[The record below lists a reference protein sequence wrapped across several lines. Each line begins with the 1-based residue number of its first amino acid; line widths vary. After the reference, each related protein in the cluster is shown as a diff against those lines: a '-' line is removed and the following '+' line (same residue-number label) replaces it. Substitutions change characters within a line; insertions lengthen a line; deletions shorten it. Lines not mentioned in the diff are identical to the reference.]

1 MKKIGLKQNFAY
13 NISYEIMRLLVPL
26 ITTPYI
32 SRVLGSEGIGVYTL
46 SSTYAQYFV
55 LIAGLGFSTYA
66 AREMAYVR
74 DDENEIRKSFWEIF
88 FSRAVLLLAAIIIYY
103 FSFFVFE
110 VKTDVSY
117 KISIIYLIAVLF
129 DFSYYFKALEN
140 FRTIAIRN
148 IIIKLFSLFSIFIFV
163 KKSDDV
169 WKYVTI
175 IAIAELIGQFI
186 MVFSLDK
193 SVWRKTKL
201 SWCSIRKHFKI
212 SISFFLPTLA
222 IQIYTM
228 LDKLMI
234 GEICGES
241 ETGYYENAQKMV
253 RLASTIASAIVSVSA
268 PRMAYYYAKHN
279 QNEFRA
285 HFKKVFDFVS
295 FLVCPM
301 SVGLV
306 VVASNF
312 SSWYYGSNFDGID
325 LLVRVGSVLII
336 SLGWSG
342 IMGNLILIPTGNQ
355 KYYTISVYI
364 AAALNVAMNAI
375 LIPQYGALGALIASD
390 AAEILGLI
398 LMTYFSNKLYK
409 VLPAMRSCIKYILV
423 SLIMGLV
430 VAIVGSQLTYGVLS
444 TVILVLI
451 GGSVYVIILF
461 FYKDDVLHIAVD
473 TVKRYLVKICGKL
486 GR

>member
-1 MKKIGLKQNFAY
+1 MKKIGIKQNFAY
-13 NISYEIMRLLVPL
+13 NISYEIVRLLVPL

-46 SSTYAQYFV
+46 SNTYAQYFV
-55 LIAGLGFSTYA
+55 LFAGLGFSTHA

-88 FSRAVLLLAAIIIYY
+88 FARAVLLLAAIIIYY

-110 VKTDVSY
+110 VRADVSY
-117 KISIIYLIAVLF
+117 KISIIYLIAALF

-148 IIIKLFSLFSIFIFV
+148 IIIKVISLLAIFIFV
-163 KKSDDV
+163 KKADDV
-169 WKYVTI
+169 WKYVAI
-175 IAIAELIGQFI
+175 IAIAELIGQLI
-186 MVFSLDK
+186 MVFSLGK
-193 SVWRKTKL
+193 WVWRKTKL

-212 SISFFLPTLA
+212 SLSLFLPTLA
-222 IQIYTM
+222 IQVYTM

-268 PRMAYYYAKHN
+268 PRIAYYYANHN
-279 QNEFRA
+279 QNQFRV
-285 HFKKVFDFVS
+285 HFKKVFNFVS
-295 FLVCPM
+295 FLVFPM
-301 SVGLV
+301 SVGLIA
-306 VVASNF
+306 VASNF
-312 SSWYYGSNFDGID
+312 SSWYYGSSFDGID
-325 LLVRVGSVLII
+325 LLVRVGSVLIV

-364 AAALNVAMNAI
+364 AAALNIVMNAF
-375 LIPQYGALGALIASD
+375 LIPKYGALGALIASD
-390 AAEILGLI
+390 TAEFLSLI
-398 LMTYFSNKLYK
+398 LMTYFSNKLYG
-409 VLPAMRSCIKYILV
+409 VLPEMRSCIKYILV
-423 SLIMGLV
+423 SLMMGLV
-430 VAIVGSQLTYGVLS
+430 VAIVGSQLTHGVLS
-444 TVILVLI
+444 TVILVLV

-461 FYKDDVLHIAVD
+461 LLKDDILYIVVD
-473 TVKRYLVKICGKL
+473 TVKRYLANICGKL